1 MNENIEEIKEELEEE
16 LEEQEKKD
24 LAEDL
29 ENFGETEEV
38 LLLKNTI
45 QELEN
50 KVKTVQA
57 DSINYRKRKD
67 EEVSRMLKYANKDL
81 ILDLLNI
88 QNTFKEA
95 FKMLDKNKELENYF
109 KGFKMIE
116 TQIANTLTNYG
127 VTKIDCLN
135 KEYDYNLEE
144 AVMIEENKD
153 KENNI
158 VVEVF
163 RDGYMLYDKVILP
176 AQVKVN
182 KNESEGK

>member
-1 MNENIEEIKEELEEE
+1 MNEKIEDVKKEIEEE
-16 LEEQEKKD
+16 LEEQDKKE
-24 LAEDL
+24 LSEDL

-67 EEVSRMLKYANKDL
+67 EEVSRMLKYANQDL

-95 FKMLDKNKELENYF
+95 FKMVDKNKELEN
-109 KGFKMIE
+109 
-116 TQIANTLTNYG
+116 
-127 VTKIDCLN
+127 
-135 KEYDYNLEE
+135 
-144 AVMIEENKD
+144 
-153 KENNI
+153 
-158 VVEVF
+158 
-163 RDGYMLYDKVILP
+163 
-176 AQVKVN
+176 
-182 KNESEGK
+182 

>member
-1 MNENIEEIKEELEEE
+1 
-16 LEEQEKKD
+16 
-24 LAEDL
+24 
-29 ENFGETEEV
+29 
-38 LLLKNTI
+38 
-45 QELEN
+45 
-50 KVKTVQA
+50 
-57 DSINYRKRKD
+57 
-67 EEVSRMLKYANKDL
+67 MLKYANQDL

-95 FKMLDKNKELENYF
+95 FKMVDKNKELENYF

-116 TQIANTLTNYG
+116 NQISNTLTNYG
-127 VTKIDCLN
+127 VKKIDCLN

-144 AVMIEENKD
+144 AVMIEENKNKKD
-153 KENNI
+153 NI
-158 VVEVF
+158 VLEVF

>member
-1 MNENIEEIKEELEEE
+1 MNEKIEDVKKEIEEE
-16 LEEQEKKD
+16 LEEQDKKE

-67 EEVSRMLKYANKDL
+67 EEVSRMLKYANQDL

-95 FKMLDKNKELENYF
+95 FKMVDKNKELENYF
-109 KGFKMIE
+109 KGLKMI
-116 TQIANTLTNYG
+116 
-127 VTKIDCLN
+127 
-135 KEYDYNLEE
+135 
-144 AVMIEENKD
+144 
-153 KENNI
+153 
-158 VVEVF
+158 
-163 RDGYMLYDKVILP
+163 
-176 AQVKVN
+176 
-182 KNESEGK
+182 

>member
-1 MNENIEEIKEELEEE
+1 
-16 LEEQEKKD
+16 
-24 LAEDL
+24 
-29 ENFGETEEV
+29 
-38 LLLKNTI
+38 
-45 QELEN
+45 
-50 KVKTVQA
+50 
-57 DSINYRKRKD
+57 
-67 EEVSRMLKYANKDL
+67 MLKYANKDL

-95 FKMLDKNKELENYF
+95 FKIVDKNKKIENYF